1 MAPNF
6 ESKEDGKVKKDIT
19 HRIAY
24 YLKKVNERMSHHPA
38 KNLPE
43 KFKYRNERL
52 MLYKSKMHG
61 QIEKNYPS
69 LYKKHMG

>member
-1 MAPNF
+1 
-6 ESKEDGKVKKDIT
+6 VKKDIT

-38 KNLPE
+38 KLLPA
-43 KFKYRNERL
+43 KFTHRNERL
-52 MLYKSKMHG
+52 MLYKTLMHR
-61 QIEKNYPS
+61 QIESKHPY